1 MESKFVLKRVLY
13 LFIQKFE
20 VFKEVLSV
28 SFEIALY

>member
-20 VFKEVLSV
+20 VFKEVLRSLV
-28 SFEIALY
+28 FHLR